1 MVRRSACG
9 DQILGESERAPGVQ
23 NIVDDEDVAATHVEV
38 HVAQDR
44 DLAGRDPGL
53 LVAGQG
59 HEIDFRGQPH
69 PVQRADQIGGK
80 HEATFQ
86 DGDDEQVLE
95 LRAGDFLG
103 QLVETPGDGLG
114 GKDDLELWVHC
125 RRRVVHDH
133 CSKPLPPHVRGG

>member
-1 MVRRSACG
+1 MAGSAARG
-9 DQILGESERAPGVQ
+9 DQILGESERAARIQ
-23 NIVDDEDVAATHVEV
+23 NVVDDEDVAAAHVEV

-44 DLAGRDPGL
+44 DLPGRDAGL
-53 LVAGQG
+53 LVAGQR

-80 HEATFQ
+80 HEAALQ

-95 LRAGDFLG
+95 LRAGDLLR
-103 QLVETPGDGLG
+103 QLVEAPGDGLG
-114 GKDDLELWVHC
+114 GEDDLELGVDC

-133 CSKPLPPHVRGG
+133 CSKPL